1 MRRMSPGL
9 GSGPPV
15 GRGAACGADDGAA
28 GAPPPLDAAARRRLW
43 GAALRLREAIAP
55 ALAGTSKPS
64 HEDGSSGSHAAAR
77 PPRPAPPRPRPPR
90 SRSYGLYR
98 CCWNGAAPAAW
109 LPWRSPLR
117 GALQRDG
124 QRAAEPCSDG
134 RRRHVRAALR
144 RWRRCCELL
153 LWRRRHVAGRHARV
167 LPRLLS
173 NRRGRLRRRL
183 WQRRVRPRC
192 LAGCGVT
199 VKGRAGRVAL
209 HGPAGRKR
217 PHQQFNGVLID
228 MVLDQNRLSEPPIP
242 TTTPTGRPPPS
253 STPSSTRRTSS
264 TRRSSTTPPKRG

>member
-1 MRRMSPGL
+1 MGLPAPRRPWM
-9 GSGPPV
+9 PPPDD
-15 GRGAACGADDGAA
+15 GCGARPCDCARPLPQPSRGRRSPPTRTDRAGRTLLRARRVLRRRARAAA
-28 GAPPPLDAAARRRLW
+28 GA
-43 GAALRLREAIAP
+43 AP
-55 ALAGTSKPS
+55 G
-64 HEDGSSGSHAAAR
+64 
-77 PPRPAPPRPRPPR
+77 
-90 SRSYGLYR
+90 
-98 CCWNGAAPAAW
+98 AW